1 VKQLTAALAFLIL
14 TSCSAAD
21 QARVLTAA
29 DSMATATL
37 HVLEWAKA
45 HGIDAATV
53 VEAAHAVAM
62 KDYKTAVPL
71 LAGIVDASIKAGDV
85 PDQDVQAF
93 ILLAEQIVAAQA
105 LEDGTKAI
113 SVSK

>member
-1 VKQLTAALAFLIL
+1 MRTLTAALAFLIL
-14 TSCSAAD
+14 TSCSAAE

-53 VEAAHAVAM
+53 VEATRAVAA

-71 LAGIVDASIKAGDV
+71 LVGIVDASIKAGDV

-93 ILLAEQIVAAQA
+93 VLLAEQIVAVEA
-105 LEDGTKAI
+105 LQEGMRAV